1 LRSSNVLKDFEL
13 PRVLVVSNGCVS
25 GAHGTGTVLMR
36 HFSAY
41 PNEKLANAY
50 LFQMGTPGWNRCWRF
65 YSDNARQPHR
75 KFLVRGAIRAYN
87 LTVSHLGVKQLYFHR
102 ALTFKQEIEQIKAFE
117 PELIYSVA
125 NTESAL
131 ALVNGICQSIPT
143 SVPLIQYF
151 MDFFEH
157 GVGLRCTRYLR
168 AVVRRADE
176 IWALTDAIVETI
188 SPFAARHN
196 KRVRIQPGFHLNLPK
211 MNRAEIRT
219 ADDPRFRC
227 VIIGNFWLLD
237 IVPYLRRVWNRL
249 QRAIPN
255 LPPIQWYCPHES
267 GASKLV
273 DQLGTLEPE
282 IVAMKSLESRE
293 LERVLMDSDLAIVPF
308 NLKDNPEHSYA
319 KYSLPS
325 RLADLAASG
334 VPMFCIAGSATPLA
348 RFVVSN
354 DIGVVASGEDE
365 NSLTEKL
372 KALIEA
378 PALRYELSSRARA
391 FAECHFDLDVFQHD
405 LYGRLASFVGKHTI
419 LQRNAE
425 LAS

>member
-1 LRSSNVLKDFEL
+1 
-13 PRVLVVSNGCVS
+13 
-25 GAHGTGTVLMR
+25 MR

-50 LFQMGTPGWNRCWRF
+50 LFQRGTPGWNRCWRF
-65 YSDNARQPHR
+65 YSDNARHR
-75 KFLVRGAIRAYN
+75 HGKFLVRGAIRAYN
-87 LTVSHLGVKQLYFHR
+87 FTVWHLGVKQLYFHPTLAFR
-102 ALTFKQEIEQIKAFE
+102 QENEQIKAFE

-125 NTESAL
+125 NAESSL
-131 ALVNGICQSIPT
+131 ALVNGICQSVPT

-151 MDFFEH
+151 MDFEQR
-157 GVGLRCTRYLR
+157 VGLRCTRYLR

-176 IWALTDAIVETI
+176 IWALTDAMVETI
-188 SPFAARHN
+188 SPFAERHN
-196 KRVRIQPGFHLNLPK
+196 KRVRIQPGFHINLPK

-219 ADDPRFRC
+219 ANDPRFRC

-237 IVPYLRRVWNRL
+237 VVPYLRRVWNRL

-255 LPPIQWYCPHES
+255 LSAIQWYCPS
-267 GASKLV
+267 RGSKLV
-273 DQLGTLEPE
+273 HRLGTLEPE
-282 IVAMKSLESRE
+282 IVAMKFIESRE

-308 NLKDNPEHSYA
+308 NLKDNPENSYA

-325 RLADLAASG
+325 RLTELAACG

-365 NSLTEKL
+365 NSLIEKL

-378 PALRYELSSRARA
+378 PKLRYELSSRARA

-405 LYGRLASFVGKHTI
+405 LYERLGSFVGKHTI
-419 LQRNAE
+419 LQRNAG
-425 LAS
+425 LLQGHSSG